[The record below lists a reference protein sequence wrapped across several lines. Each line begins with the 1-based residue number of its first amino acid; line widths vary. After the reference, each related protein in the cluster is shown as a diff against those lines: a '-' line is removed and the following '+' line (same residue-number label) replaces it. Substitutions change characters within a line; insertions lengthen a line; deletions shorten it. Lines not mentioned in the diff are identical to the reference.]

1 MLDLTAKT
9 FQNILASMLLRISGG
24 LNKREGSLIRTSLA
38 AAAWAI
44 EGLYIELANI
54 QKQSFGLY
62 ATGQYLDYKAAERG
76 LTRKA
81 ATAAV
86 RRGIFDAAPAVGD
99 RFAAKDVS
107 PLLVFYVSS
116 EPEDA
121 QGVYSCELTCETV
134 GSAGNSYS
142 GDLLALDYVQGL
154 TSVVV
159 EDILIYGSDEES
171 DDSLRARYIE
181 SMQSTPFAGNI
192 DAYRSHILALDN
204 VGAVQVWP
212 TWQGAGTV
220 LCSILDA
227 DLNLA
232 TNALIE
238 AVQQDVCPQKDT
250 EYDRDNPNAFGYGF
264 APIGAYVQIR
274 TGSIVNMT
282 FSADLTLS
290 GVSLD
295 SVKQKIIEKIA
306 AYVLEVK
313 KSWGVPVSRYNCTY
327 EVVFYVSRFIAAM
340 LDIDGVKDATNA
352 EINGTPGAWYLAEDP
367 QEQQVPHLSKIVISG
382 TTIYENEAAQ

>member
-54 QKQSFGLY
+54 QKQSFGIY
-62 ATGQYLDYKAAERG
+62 ATGKYLDYKAAERG

-86 RRGIFDAAPAVGD
+86 RRGIFDAAPAVGS

-116 EPEDA
+116 EPEEE
-121 QGVYSCELTCETV
+121 QGVYSCELTCETT
-134 GSAGNSYS
+134 GAAGNSYS

-154 TSVVV
+154 TAATV
-159 EDILIYGSDEES
+159 EEILIYGTDEED

-192 DAYRSHILALDN
+192 DAYRSHILAIEN

-227 DLNLA
+227 DLNIA
-232 TNALIE
+232 TNSLIE
-238 AVQQDVCPQKDT
+238 AVQYDVCPHSDFDKD
-250 EYDRDNPNAFGYGF
+250 DPSADGYGF
-264 APIGAYVQIR
+264 SPIGAYVKVR

-282 FSADLTLS
+282 FAADLTFS
-290 GVSLD
+290 GTSLD
-295 SVKQKIIEKIA
+295 AVKQQIIDKIA

-313 KSWGVPVSRYNCTY
+313 KTWGVPVSRYNCTY
-327 EVVFYVSRFIAAM
+327 DVHFYVSRFVASMI
-340 LDIDGVKDATNA
+340 DIDGVKDVQNAT
-352 EINGTPGAWYLAEDP
+352 INGQTTGWDLAEDP
-367 QEQQVPHLSKIVISG
+367 QIQQVPHLFKIVING
-382 TTIYENEAAQ
+382 VTIYENEAGQ

>member
-86 RRGIFDAAPAVGD
+86 RRGVFDVAPAAGN

-116 EPEDA
+116 EPEYE
-121 QGVYSCELTCETV
+121 QGAYSCELTCETV
-134 GSAGNSYS
+134 GAAGNSYS

-154 TSVVV
+154 TSAIV

-171 DDSLRARYIE
+171 DDSLRARYVE

-192 DAYRSHILALDN
+192 DAYRAHILALDN

-212 TWQGAGTV
+212 TWRGAGTV

-227 DLNLA
+227 DLNPA
-232 TNALIE
+232 TNSLIE

-250 EYDRDNPNAFGYGF
+250 DYDKDNPNADGYGF

-274 TGSIVNMT
+274 TGSFVNIT
-282 FSADLTLS
+282 FSADLTFS
-290 GVSLD
+290 GTSLD
-295 SVKQKIIEKIA
+295 AAKQQIIDKIS

-313 KSWGVPVSRYNCTY
+313 KSWGVPVSRYDCTY
-327 EVVFYVSRFIAAM
+327 EVVLYVSRFVAAM

-352 EINGTPGAWYLAEDP
+352 KINGTPGAWYLDEDP
-367 QEQQVPHLSKIVISG
+367 QEQQVPHLFKIVING
-382 TTIYENEAAQ
+382 TTIYENEAAL

>member
-86 RRGIFDAAPAVGD
+86 RRGTFDAAPAVGS

-116 EPEDA
+116 EPEEE
-121 QGVYSCELTCETV
+121 QGVYSCELTCETT
-134 GSAGNSYS
+134 GTAGNSYS

-154 TSVVV
+154 TAATV
-159 EDILIYGSDEES
+159 EEILIYGSDEE
-171 DDSLRARYIE
+171 DDGSLRARYIE
-181 SMQSTPFAGNI
+181 SMQSAPFAGNI
-192 DAYRSHILALDN
+192 DAYRSHILALEN

-227 DLNLA
+227 DLNIA
-232 TNALIE
+232 TNSLIE
-238 AVQQDVCPQKDT
+238 AVQYDVCPHSDFDKD
-250 EYDRDNPNAFGYGF
+250 DPSADGYGF
-264 APIGAYVQIR
+264 APIGAYVMVR

-282 FSADLTLS
+282 FAADLTFS
-290 GVSLD
+290 GTSLD
-295 SVKQKIIEKIA
+295 AVKQQIIDKIA

-313 KSWGVPVSRYNCTY
+313 KTWGVPVSRHNGTY
-327 EVVFYVSRFIAAM
+327 DVQFYVSRFVASMI
-340 LDIDGVKDATNA
+340 DIDGVKDVQNAT
-352 EINGTPGAWYLAEDP
+352 INGQSTGWYLNEDP
-367 QEQQVPHLSKIVISG
+367 QIQQVPHLFKIAINGV
-382 TTIYENEAAQ
+382 TIYESEAVQ

>member
-1 MLDLTAKT
+1 MLDITAKT

-54 QKQSFGLY
+54 QKQSFWLY

-76 LTRKA
+76 VTRKA

-86 RRGIFDAAPAVGD
+86 RRGKFDAAPSVGY

-107 PLLVFYVSS
+107 PILVFYVSS
-116 EPEDA
+116 EPEEI
-121 QGVYSCELTCETV
+121 QGAFFCELTCETV
-134 GSAGNSYS
+134 GAAGNSYS
-142 GDLLALDYVQGL
+142 GDLLALDYVPGL
-154 TSVVV
+154 TSAVV
-159 EDILIYGSDEES
+159 EEILIYGADVESDE
-171 DDSLRARYIE
+171 SLRARYVE
-181 SMQSTPFAGNI
+181 SAQSTPFAGNL
-192 DAYRSHILALDN
+192 DAYREHILVLDN

-227 DLNLA
+227 NLNIA
-232 TNALIE
+232 TNELIE
-238 AVQQDVCPQKDT
+238 SVQQDVCPHSDFDKD
-250 EYDRDNPNAFGYGF
+250 DPSADGYGF

-282 FSADLTLS
+282 FAADLTFS
-290 GVSLD
+290 GTSID
-295 SVKQKIIEKIA
+295 AARQQIIDKIS

-313 KSWGVPVSRYNCTY
+313 KKWGVPVSRYNCTY
-327 EVVFYVSRFIAAM
+327 DVAFYVSRFVASM
-340 LDIDGVKDATNA
+340 LDVDGVKDVQNAT
-352 EINGTPGAWYLAEDP
+352 INGQATGWDLAEDP
-367 QEQQVPHLSKIVISG
+367 QIQQVPHLFKIVING
-382 TTIYENEAAQ
+382 VTIYENEA